1 MMTRSFSSLAPSA
14 VLPVRWLVVLCAEWC
29 GTCRDYR
36 AVMEAAAA
44 RFPGWRT
51 AWIDIEDQSDLVDEL
66 EIETFPTVLLYQQ
79 GASQPQAVGVQPGNS
94 LQAAA
99 TSPHALVQ
107 AAEARSETL
116 DQLFFF
122 GPMLPQEGRLLR
134 QLEQVTDPLGQARVQ
149 PLPPELQTLADWLR
163 RGCTD

>member
-1 MMTRSFSSLAPSA
+1 MMTRSFSSLAPIEE
-14 VLPVRWLVVLCAEWC
+14 VPVRWLVVLCAEWC
-29 GTCRDYR
+29 GTCRGYR

-79 GASQPQAVGVQPGNS
+79 GASQPQEASVQPGMS
-94 LQAAA
+94 LQPAA
-99 TSPHALVQ
+99 TPPQALLP
-107 AAEARSETL
+107 ALDAESEAV

-134 QLEQVTDPLGQARVQ
+134 QLEQVTAQLGQVRVQ
-149 PLPPELQTLADWLR
+149 PLPPELWTLADRLR
-163 RGCTD
+163 RGSAD